1 MAPGVR
7 QSTAQPAAQRR
18 AGNELPP
25 YEKPSFPLNPAA
37 QRALEQLRR
46 AHDLK
51 NLNNGF
57 SEAQSALANT
67 AGEINERLYQKEL
80 AAKKRRTARE
90 QSTSADA
97 EDEDEMESSLQ
108 QFQDK
113 VERMTQR
120 MDESMRKMIDGRHS
134 TQSIQESL
142 SAIAGDARINAATQA
157 TQATQQV
164 RTQQYED
171 FQPTDPAAGTQD
183 QPTPID
189 SFRSKIEDAKT
200 RYQSFSLNARYADD
214 NDYRGFR
221 RVVHDAKH
229 PDGDVDLAHHSEWF
243 EEGGTA
249 APGMTGR
256 MRTND
261 EDEDDDIAIS
271 RATISTKCPLTLQE
285 YSSPLSSTKCPHSFE
300 AEAILAMIRRSA
312 IREGGNLVVQCPVS
326 GCSHMIGEA
335 DLHTDAVLIQ
345 KIKRLRRARELEQ
358 EEADEDDD
366 GEGGERPTVIDDDAD
381 DVDDII
387 EGRSTQVKG
396 EPRTQ
401 RGASRPQSTT
411 HGSRTTPV
419 DVDGGGDDDE
429 TDDE

>member
-1 MAPGVR
+1 MRLA
-7 QSTAQPAAQRR
+7 TAEPAQRR

-46 AHDLK
+46 AHDLR
-51 NLNNGF
+51 NLENGL
-57 SEAQSALANT
+57 SEAQGALANT

-80 AAKKRRTARE
+80 AAKKRRIDRE
-90 QSTSADA
+90 QSSSADA
-97 EDEDEMESSLQ
+97 EGEDKIERSLQ
-108 QFQDK
+108 QFRDK

-134 TQSIQESL
+134 THSIQGSL
-142 SAIAGDARINAATQA
+142 GATSRDARTNAATQA
-157 TQATQQV
+157 STQQA

-189 SFRSKIEDAKT
+189 SFRSKMEDAKT
-200 RYQSFSLNARYADD
+200 RYQSFSLNARYAND

-229 PDGDVDLAHHSEWF
+229 PDGDVELAHHSEWF

-249 APGMTGR
+249 APGMTGCGR
-256 MRTND
+256 AND

-285 YSSPLSSTKCPHSFE
+285 YVSPLSSTKCPHSFE
-300 AEAILAMIRRSA
+300 AEAILTMIRRSA
-312 IREGGNLVVQCPVS
+312 TREGGNQVVQCPVS
-326 GCSHMIGEA
+326 GCSQMIGEA

-358 EEADEDDD
+358 EEADEDED
-366 GEGGERPTVIDDDAD
+366 GEGGGGPTVIDDDAD

-396 EPRTQ
+396 EPCTQ
-401 RGASRPQSTT
+401 RGPSRPQSTA
-411 HGSRTTPV
+411 HESRTTPM
-419 DVDGGGDDDE
+419 DIDDDE